1 VKNRSLIKGAVLVLL
16 LISVILLQR
25 YAHFEKYLDPEILK
39 NWISGFG
46 FWGPVIYIL
55 LYSIIPSLLVPGL
68 PITIAGG
75 ILFGPI
81 YGTIYTAVGAT
92 IGAAVSFLIARYL
105 ARELIANLLKKHKK
119 LDVLDKE
126 VEKQGWKIV
135 AFTRLIP
142 LFPYNVLNYA
152 FGLTGIRFSHYILA
166 SFIFMLPA
174 IVAFVVFSSSFLDL
188 LTGKVSKE
196 LFIGI
201 ILIVIISLLP
211 IVYKKIWR

>member
-1 VKNRSLIKGAVLVLL
+1 MKNRSLIKGAILVLL

-25 YAHFEKYLDPEILK
+25 YTHFEKYLDPERLK
-39 NWISGFG
+39 DWISGFG

-81 YGTIYTAVGAT
+81 YGTIYTAIGAT
-92 IGAAVSFLIARYL
+92 IGAAVAFLIARYL

-142 LFPYNVLNYA
+142 IFPYNLLNYA
-152 FGLTGIRFSHYILA
+152 FGLTGIRFSHYVLA

-174 IVAFVVFSSSFLDL
+174 IIAFVVFSSSFLDL

-196 LFIGI
+196 FLIGI
-201 ILIVIISLLP
+201 ILIIIISLLP

>member
-1 VKNRSLIKGAVLVLL
+1 MRNRSIIRGVILVLL
-16 LISVILLQR
+16 LLSVVLLQR
-25 YAHFEKYLDPEILK
+25 YTHFEKYLDPEILK
-39 NWISGFG
+39 SWISGFG

-142 LFPYNVLNYA
+142 LFPYNILNYA
-152 FGLTGIRFSHYILA
+152 FGLTGIRFSHYVLA

-174 IVAFVVFSSSFLDL
+174 IIAFVVFSSSFLDL

-196 LFIGI
+196 FLIGI
-201 ILIVIISLLP
+201 ILIIIISAIP
-211 IVYKKIWR
+211 IIYRKLKS